1 MSRPRSIV
9 YLTYFFFTLNVLSK
23 IKIKKL
29 GFLLG
34 HFVYLYTIRLG
45 LISE

>member
-1 MSRPRSIV
+1 MSGPRSIM
-9 YLTYFFFTLNVLSK
+9 YHIYFFFTLNVLSK
-23 IKIKKL
+23 IKLKIL

-34 HFVYLYTIRLG
+34 YFVYLYTIRLG